1 MTKTVS
7 SDACH
12 AWYYG
17 VCVTKTNDSWCQ
29 SCGESRKKKLK
40 LLQGHAGLLCDLQ
53 VEISLGWR
61 SCPGALSTNVTLIQA
76 YFKKLFW
83 HNNSKDWRWLITW
96 KQSLN
101 CDWNISGQVERRR
114 EKPVKGRLLLN
125 VLVSSQS
132 KVVFSPSVLAMPGPS
147 ECLLEM
153 VEAGIGAGE
162 QGASALEFPRFLV
175 IIKDVFPNS
184 LL

>member
-1 MTKTVS
+1 M
-7 SDACH
+7 
-12 AWYYG
+12 
-17 VCVTKTNDSWCQ
+17 
-29 SCGESRKKKLK
+29 
-40 LLQGHAGLLCDLQ
+40 
-53 VEISLGWR
+53 
-61 SCPGALSTNVTLIQA
+61 
-76 YFKKLFW
+76 
-83 HNNSKDWRWLITW
+83 
-96 KQSLN
+96 
-101 CDWNISGQVERRR
+101 ERRR
-114 EKPVKGRLLLN
+114 ENAVKGRLLLS

-162 QGASALEFPRFLV
+162 QGALEGPGSRSASALEFPRFLV

>member
-1 MTKTVS
+1 M
-7 SDACH
+7 
-12 AWYYG
+12 
-17 VCVTKTNDSWCQ
+17 
-29 SCGESRKKKLK
+29 
-40 LLQGHAGLLCDLQ
+40 
-53 VEISLGWR
+53 
-61 SCPGALSTNVTLIQA
+61 
-76 YFKKLFW
+76 
-83 HNNSKDWRWLITW
+83 
-96 KQSLN
+96 
-101 CDWNISGQVERRR
+101 ERRR
-114 EKPVKGRLLLN
+114 EKAVKGRLLLN

-132 KVVFSPSVLAMPGPS
+132 RVVFSPSVLAMPGPS